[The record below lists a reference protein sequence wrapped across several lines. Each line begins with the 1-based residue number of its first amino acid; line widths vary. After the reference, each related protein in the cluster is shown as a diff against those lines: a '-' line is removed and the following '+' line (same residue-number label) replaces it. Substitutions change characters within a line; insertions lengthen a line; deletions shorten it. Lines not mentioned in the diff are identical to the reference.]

1 MSRTKLRKEIE
12 KRARKY
18 PALQKLVRD
27 AYSVV
32 GEKSGLKQVILM
44 RKDLKLPPGKMAAQ
58 AAHASV
64 EAAFKSE
71 LMVVKKWRQN
81 GAKKVVL
88 KVDTVEGIYEY
99 ARLAEDNGLVTAI
112 ITDAGKTVIAPG
124 TVTCCA
130 IGPAEERV
138 VDKITG
144 NLKMY

>member
-1 MSRTKLRKEIE
+1 M
-12 KRARKY
+12 
-18 PALQKLVRD
+18 
-27 AYSVV
+27 
-32 GEKSGLKQVILM
+32 
-44 RKDLKLPPGKMAAQ
+44 
-58 AAHASV
+58 
-64 EAAFKSE
+64 
-71 LMVVKKWRQN
+71 
-81 GAKKVVL
+81 KKVVL

-99 ARLAEDNGLVTAI
+99 ARLAEDNGLVTAT